1 MSRGE
6 GAAGRLGDLINRIKA
21 EADLCDQ
28 NDCEAIAGSLHQIA
42 AELSDIWVD
51 TILTYEAVEPVFSP
65 KTGVGRSGEMSVMDL
80 CYNAFMI
87 GRRGIPS
94 DPEADRCDWFND
106 THPLMR
112 AGVERMRKEASRRME
127 YARADRARQ
136 NQIHREMSEEN

>member
-1 MSRGE
+1 MSRDE

-21 EADLCDQ
+21 AADQCDQ
-28 NDCEAIAGSLHQIA
+28 NRSEVIAGDLNTIA
-42 AELSDIWVD
+42 SELSDIWVD
-51 TILTYEAVEPVFSP
+51 TLLTYEAVEPVFSP
-65 KTGVGRSGEMSVMDL
+65 KTGVGRSGEMGVMDL

-112 AGVERMRKEASRRME
+112 AGVERMRKEAGRRME
-127 YARADRARQ
+127 YARADRVRQ
-136 NQIHREMSEEN
+136 NQIYHEMSEDN